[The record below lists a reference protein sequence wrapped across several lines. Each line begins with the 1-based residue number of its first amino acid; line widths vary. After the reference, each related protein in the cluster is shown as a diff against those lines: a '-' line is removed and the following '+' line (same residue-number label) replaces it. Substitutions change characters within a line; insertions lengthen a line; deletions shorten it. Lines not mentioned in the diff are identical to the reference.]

1 MKKQLSWVRL
11 GIVLTSVSLNNA
23 QAGSI
28 IDDGD
33 LTGPRTQRSRFDSA
47 PPTVLNPD
55 SIEVRTSGGSEPA
68 ILVVRE
74 EKDTLQNIDG
84 LAFKTAQLTNQ
95 QCRITASLDS
105 KRYRVEGSRN
115 VYQISA
121 DVPCGKPV
129 TLRFK
134 QQSSGG
140 QALGI
145 WRIATL
151 AQAKLSQSVGLDF
164 WRSQIT
170 FIWPADG
177 DYYSNDQVHITLG
190 HQWDVVGHELGHAIY
205 DQARIGV
212 FGGGSHKIDECY
224 SDALALSEG
233 WATFFSGWLSLD
245 LNDKD
250 AKFEYLVPRRAPI
263 RIENVPADVCKG
275 PKNEW
280 RVSSFFWDLVDLNND
295 GENAQFGFDRVWR
308 ATLNAGIRNMADA
321 AKILDKAGF
330 DRAQIEALA
339 RLNFDGVASSPQ
351 NGRSQ
356 RNASSPLRA
365 PVSSG
370 RRF

>member
-1 MKKQLSWVRL
+1 MKELFNKISIGMILAL
-11 GIVLTSVSLNNA
+11 ASVSLA
-23 QAGSI
+23 HAGSI

-33 LTGPRTQRSRFDSA
+33 LTGPRIRRRPFDSA
-47 PPTVLNPD
+47 PSAVLNPD
-55 SIEVRTSGGSEPA
+55 SIEVRTTGGSQPA

-74 EKDTLQNIDG
+74 EKDTLQTIDG
-84 LAFKTAQLTNQ
+84 LTFKTTQLTNQ
-95 QCRITASLDS
+95 QCRLTASLDS
-105 KRYRVEGSRN
+105 KRYRIEGSRD
-115 VYQISA
+115 VYQIVA

-134 QQSSGG
+134 QQSNGG

-151 AQAKLSQSVGLDF
+151 AQAKLLQSVGLEF
-164 WRSQIT
+164 WRSQIS

-177 DYYSNDQVHITLG
+177 DYYSNDEVHITLG

-205 DQARIGV
+205 DQAGIGV

-233 WATFFSGWLSLD
+233 WATFFSAWLSLD

-280 RVSSFFWDLVDLNND
+280 RVSSFFWDLVDLNPD
-295 GENAQFGFDRVWR
+295 GENAQFGFDRLWK
-308 ATLNAGIRNMADA
+308 ATLNAGIRNMAGA
-321 AKILDKAGF
+321 IQILEKAGF
-330 DRAQIEALA
+330 DRTQLDGVSK
-339 RLNFDGVASSPQ
+339 LNF
-351 NGRSQ
+351 NGATTLGSGQ
-356 RNASSPLRA
+356 RNERHSPSFL
-365 PVSSG
+365 G